1 MVNWAQGMSQ
11 TYEKMISVTK
21 QIEEKFGLG
30 ANDRKDGEET
40 DGVTLHHCRT
50 SSNKERTR

>member
-1 MVNWAQGMSQ
+1 MVNWAQSMSQ

-40 DGVTLHHCRT
+40 DGVRANVDDL
-50 SSNKERTR
+50 